1 MVHLSMNVKA
11 LIGGAALSALLA
23 QGAEAGLIY
32 AGASPTG
39 PIATNQTYS
48 VVFNSSPVA
57 AALSFVIDGYASLDG
72 QNFYEDIFSLKLNNA
87 LVFSGT
93 FNLGGG
99 SNSGSQFNIYENPF
113 GATFTNLTG
122 NGTGIGWQGG
132 QEALSFA
139 GLPLAKGENTLTFGY
154 TSLGAGHAGFQG
166 LRDEAWGIKDIKVST
181 ADPDSAVRAV
191 PGPAVGA
198 GGASF
203 AFAACL
209 LGWIMRRRTR
219 VA

>member
-1 MVHLSMNVKA
+1 MNVKA
-11 LIGGAALSALLA
+11 LIGGAALSVLLA
-23 QGAEAGLIY
+23 QSAEAGLIY
-32 AGASPTG
+32 SAAAPTG

-72 QNFYEDIFSLKLNNA
+72 QNFYEDVFSLKLNNA

-99 SNSGSQFNIYENPF
+99 SNSGSQANIYYNPF

-132 QEALSFA
+132 KEAISFA
-139 GLPLAKGENTLTFGY
+139 SLPLAAGSNTLTFGY
-154 TSLGAGHAGFQG
+154 TSASGGHAGFQG
-166 LRDEAWGIKDIKVST
+166 IRDEAWGIEKIKAEDKEKDEAPNPAVS
-181 ADPDSAVRAV
+181 PV
-191 PGPAVGA
+191 PGPTVGA
-198 GGASF
+198 GGAGF

-209 LGWIMRRRTR
+209 FGWLLNRRTR
-219 VA
+219 RFA

>member
-1 MVHLSMNVKA
+1 MKVKA
-11 LIGGAALSALLA
+11 LIGGAALSALLVH
-23 QGAEAGLIY
+23 GAEAGLIY
-32 AGASPTG
+32 SAAAPSG

-72 QNFYEDIFSLKLNNA
+72 QNFYEDVFSLKLNNA

-99 SNSGSQFNIYENPF
+99 SNSGSQYNIYYNPF

-122 NGTGIGWQGG
+122 NGTGIGWNGG

-139 GLPLAKGENTLTFGY
+139 GLPLAAGANTLTFGY
-154 TSLGAGHAGFQG
+154 ESLSGGHAGFQG
-166 LRDEAWGIKDIKVST
+166 LRDEAWGIGKLKVEDKDVPSPTVS
-181 ADPDSAVRAV
+181 PV
-191 PGPAVGA
+191 PGPTVGA
-198 GGASF
+198 GGAGF
-203 AFAACL
+203 ALAACL
-209 LGWIMRRRTR
+209 LGWLLNRRTR
-219 VA
+219 RFA